1 VNSIQPSL
9 QARLLSCH
17 ILYSSSYK
25 FSHDQP
31 ESKTLDAE
39 QNAGNICCNIFCS
52 EVSLNLRALVS
63 LFSVFVEI
71 NKAENAII
79 TMYIKTKFVS
89 EIFFLKIPFLQASYI
104 KYFFVRHV

>member
-1 VNSIQPSL
+1 M
-9 QARLLSCH
+9 
-17 ILYSSSYK
+17 YSYLPM
-25 FSHDQP
+25 P
-31 ESKTLDAE
+31 ESIA
-39 QNAGNICCNIFCS
+39 ICIAPWSLNDIVAC